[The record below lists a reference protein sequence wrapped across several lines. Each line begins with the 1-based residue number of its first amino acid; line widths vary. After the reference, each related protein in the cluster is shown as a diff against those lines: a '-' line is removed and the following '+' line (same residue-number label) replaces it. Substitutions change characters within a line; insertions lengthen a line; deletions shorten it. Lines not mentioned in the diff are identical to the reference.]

1 MQTLL
6 YLDGL
11 VVVNGSFQPQR
22 LMGDVVSTS
31 TDVFMLIGI
40 AMVGAVIV
48 GVLYAVYLLLTG
60 GG

>member
-11 VVVNGSFQPQR
+11 VIVNGTFQPQR
-22 LMGDVVSTS
+22 LISDVVSIS

-48 GVLYAVYLLLTG
+48 GFIYAVYLLLTG
-60 GG
+60 GS